1 MARVE
6 LKPSGVLFRE
16 DTHQYFRENDGKELM
31 GITGVLSRQLFP
43 NEYDSIPEFM
53 RERILA
59 TSAEYGI
66 SVHKSCEDF
75 DTNWTNDGTVEVRDY
90 MSICQRYG
98 LIHEA
103 SEFTISD
110 GENYASQ
117 IDKVY
122 RVNEDTFSIGDI
134 KTYCGKLKGDKY
146 EKVRWQLSIY
156 AYLLELQC
164 PEIKIDKLFVL
175 HLRNKQRKDGS
186 YDHIS
191 ELIYVDRIPAK
202 DCKELLDC
210 NLRGEQ
216 YVPIA
221 A

>member
-1 MARVE
+1 MERVE
-6 LKPSGVLFRE
+6 LTPSGVLFRE

-43 NEYDSIPEFM
+43 NEYDSIPEYM
-53 RERILA
+53 RDRILA
-59 TSAEYGI
+59 SSAEYGI

-75 DTNWTNDGTVEVRDY
+75 DTNWINDGTIEVRDY
-90 MSICQRYG
+90 ISICQRYG

-103 SEFTISD
+103 SEFTITD
-110 GENYASQ
+110 GEHYASQ

-122 RVNEDTFSIGDI
+122 RVNDNTFSLGDI
-134 KTYCGKLKGDKY
+134 KTYCGKLRGEKL

-156 AYLLELQC
+156 AYLLQLQC
-164 PEIKIDKLFVL
+164 PNINIDKLYVM
-175 HLRNKQRKDGS
+175 HIRNKQKKDGR

-191 ELIYVDRIPAK
+191 EVITVDRIPSEC
-202 DCKELLDC
+202 CKELLDC

-216 YVPIA
+216 YIPSVA
-221 A
+221 